1 MKQEIFE
8 IILMLIKVGLIV
20 ISAFLIPSVKRWIET
35 NTSEKQRLELL
46 YWAEKG
52 IKFAE
57 NIYKEKGQGLL
68 KKEFVLDW
76 LAKNKINVTPEQ
88 ADVVIET
95 IVDYF
100 NRKGWNKEIKEL

>member
-8 IILMLIKVGLIV
+8 IILMLIKVGLLV
-20 ISAFLIPSVKRWIET
+20 ISAFLIPSVKRWIDG
-35 NTSEKQRLELL
+35 NTSEKQRAEL
-46 YWAEKG
+46 WHWSGIG
-52 IKFAE
+52 IKLAE
-57 NIYKEKGQGLL
+57 IIFKEKGQGPL

-100 NRKGWNKEIKEL
+100 NRKGWNKDIKEL